1 MTYTDPTY
9 NNDLPAYYVDADDL
23 EDVIP
28 DPEFWHFPFRDGS
41 EIALRDFEEP
51 IISGKRKCLAREVA
65 DWIETN
71 EASQDQAIHYIL
83 TNYKS

>member
-9 NNDLPAYYVDADDL
+9 NASLPDYYTDDYI
-23 EDVIP
+23 EEVP
-28 DPEFWHFPFRDGS
+28 DPEFWHHTFRDGS
-41 EIALRDFEEP
+41 EIALRDFEDP

-65 DWIETN
+65 DWIEAN

>member
-1 MTYTDPTY
+1 MTYQEKNYMVSGLTDGC
-9 NNDLPAYYVDADDL
+9 DDDYI
-23 EDVIP
+23 EEVP
-28 DPEFWHFPFRDGS
+28 DPEFWHHTFRDGS

-71 EASQDQAIHYIL
+71 EASQGQAIHYIL